1 MEKLF
6 MSASVVIT
14 ILLCFVGIVK
24 LPFKKLKEKHP
35 NLYKAIFTL
44 VTLVGAVGLCVLNE
58 IYILCGELLSL
69 EFAVLL
75 CAVFA
80 GLFGGY
86 NGIYEGLGLKE
97 LVKKIVENLKKAK
110 VLSANKKAIKYLDKI
125 DDIDSAI
132 AYLED
137 KKFNKGN
144 EV

>member
-14 ILLCFVGIVK
+14 ILLCLVGIVK

-35 NLYKAIFTL
+35 NWYKAIFTL

-97 LVKKIVENLKKAK
+97 LVKKIVENLKEAK
-110 VLSANKKAIKYLDKI
+110 KLSNSKKAIKYLDKI
-125 DDIDSAI
+125 DDIDKAI